1 MMQVIKIILNLKKM
15 QLKFTSSIYL
25 FDIIKF
31 DWLLWCQIMQSKQ
44 KHNKW
49 HHMPVHQGPT
59 ETYKNITLLQSAKE
73 KPKSFHLH
81 VQKQENSI
89 KV

>member
-1 MMQVIKIILNLKKM
+1 
-15 QLKFTSSIYL
+15 
-25 FDIIKF
+25 
-31 DWLLWCQIMQSKQ
+31 
-44 KHNKW
+44 
-49 HHMPVHQGPT
+49 MPEHQDPT